1 MAFVKVASQS
11 PAGNARARKSPGDAV
26 NPKLTLTCST
36 GGFGYCSTHVN
47 ALRSL
52 DVSVHFSESEMAARK
67 ARLLTEMQAQRLDGL
82 LMFNQE
88 SMFWLTGYDSFG
100 FCFFQCLYMSST
112 GDMAL
117 LTRSADLRQA
127 QHTSNLSD
135 IRIWKDAAA
144 ANPAVDLCAMLED
157 LGAKRRLGIEADAYG
172 LTHFNGKRVEAA
184 LGGFKLI
191 DASRLVSQLRVTK
204 SEQELVFVSEAAR
217 LSDLADAA
225 AIEALCA
232 GVNEGEILAAQH
244 TAIFANGG
252 DYPANEFIIGSG
264 RDALLCRYKSGRRA
278 LSAEDQITLEFAGV
292 YRHYHAALMR
302 THIVGKPRPLHLA
315 YHAAAQEALLACEAE
330 IKPGRTAGDV
340 FAAHAIVFDRHG
352 LNAHRLNACG
362 YALGAKFTPS
372 WMDAPMFYEGNDFV
386 LAENQVYF
394 AHMILMDS
402 STETAMCLGRTSV
415 TTASGSRALNAPDL
429 SLVVR

>member
-1 MAFVKVASQS
+1 M
-11 PAGNARARKSPGDAV
+11 
-26 NPKLTLTCST
+26 
-36 GGFGYCSTHVN
+36 
-47 ALRSL
+47 
-52 DVSVHFSESEMAARK
+52 
-67 ARLLTEMQAQRLDGL
+67 LTEMQAQRLDGL

-88 SMFWLTGYDSFG
+88 SMYWLTGYDSFG
-100 FCFFQCLYMSST
+100 FCFFQCLYVSFR

-127 QHTSNLSD
+127 QHTSNLTD
-135 IRIWKDAAA
+135 IRIWKDAAE
-144 ANPAVDLCAMLED
+144 ANPALDLRAMLEN
-157 LGAKRRLGIEADAYG
+157 LGATSRLGLEADAYG

-184 LGGFKLI
+184 LENFKLV

-204 SEQELVFVSEAAR
+204 STQEIVSVGEAAR
-217 LSDLADAA
+217 LSDLADMA
-225 AIEALCA
+225 AIEVLRA
-232 GVNEGEILAAQH
+232 GVDEGEILAAQH

-264 RDALLCRYKSGRRA
+264 RDALLCRYKSGRRR

-302 THIVGKPRPLHLA
+302 THIVGKPRPLHLV

-330 IKPGRTAGDV
+330 MRPGRTARDV
-340 FAAHAIVFDRHG
+340 FAAHAKVFDQHD

-372 WMDAPMFYEGNDFV
+372 WMDTPMFYEGNDFV

-402 STETAMCLGRTSV
+402 LSETAMCLGRTSV
-415 TTASGSRALNAPDL
+415 TTASGSVALNAPDL
-429 SLVVR
+429 TMVVR